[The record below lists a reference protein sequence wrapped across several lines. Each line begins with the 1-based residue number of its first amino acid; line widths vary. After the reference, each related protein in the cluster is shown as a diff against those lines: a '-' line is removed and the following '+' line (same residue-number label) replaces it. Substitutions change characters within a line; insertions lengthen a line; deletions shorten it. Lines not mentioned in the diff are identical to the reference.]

1 MWKGEAEPL
10 CNENRCDFVPWK
22 SVGTNG
28 GCDFFLPLSQ
38 RLHCFF
44 GSILLFFFSMS
55 PRRKIRYSRPHA
67 WSERQW
73 LLCTGCRSTD
83 GLTRHTSPLLFC
95 KSPLTQQPVHAAA
108 ALENT
113 HNRQF
118 AAYRILAT
126 VTLIVRKT
134 NVSLIELVYYNYSIY
149 SLHAL
154 LLCRT
159 NTTSHHSLLM

>member
-1 MWKGEAEPL
+1 MKTGMILFCGSQWAQTEAVISSCL
-10 CNENRCDFVPWK
+10 RLK
-22 SVGTNG
+22 SYIV
-28 GCDFFLPLSQ
+28 FLAL
-38 RLHCFF
+38 
-44 GSILLFFFSMS
+44 LLFFFSMS
-55 PRRKIRYSRPHA
+55 PRRKISYSRPHA
-67 WSERQW
+67 WSEHQW

-95 KSPLTQQPVHAAA
+95 KSPLMQQPVHEAA

-113 HNRQF
+113 HNRTF

-149 SLHAL
+149 SL